1 MHLSESDQQV
11 GLFFQSL
18 GINILQGYGQT
29 ECSPLISC
37 NPINKIKIDTVGIVI
52 EGLQVKI
59 SSENEILVKDEW
71 VFERKIKNNNPNWTL
86 VETKSN

>member
-1 MHLSESDQQV
+1 MNEQV

-37 NPINKIKIDTVGIVI
+37 NPINNIKLDTVGVVI
-52 EGLQVKI
+52 KGFQVKI
-59 SSENEILVKDEW
+59 SNENEILIKEVLMKGYWKDK
-71 VFERKIKNNNPNWTL
+71 KILIKFW
-86 VETKSN
+86 